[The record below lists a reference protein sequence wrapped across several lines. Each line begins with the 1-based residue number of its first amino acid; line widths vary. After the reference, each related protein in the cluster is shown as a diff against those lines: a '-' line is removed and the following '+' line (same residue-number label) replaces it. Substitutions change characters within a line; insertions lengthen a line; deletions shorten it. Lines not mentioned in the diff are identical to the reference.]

1 MKLQKIQS
9 KKAQLET
16 MQTVFIVLFL
26 FISLFFVLVV
36 VVAKDKA
43 NARTQIE
50 QLVLLTEYKKA
61 QIMDY
66 LPELRCSFENVIL
79 KDCYDK
85 LAIDSF
91 ANTVSKNQLYYN
103 QLFGHAK
110 ITINEYE
117 TDWQTTE
124 IYNNVPEDL
133 TSTQTFFNP
142 VIVYNAL
149 EAKKNFG
156 VIEIEIYS

>member
-110 ITINEYE
+110 LQLMNMKLIGKQLKFTIMFLR
-117 TDWQTTE
+117 TLLLLKPFL
-124 IYNNVPEDL
+124 IL
-133 TSTQTFFNP
+133 
-142 VIVYNAL
+142 
-149 EAKKNFG
+149 
-156 VIEIEIYS
+156 